1 MRWLRWSVVV
11 FLLFCIVPLAAAQD
25 LTETFVSADETY
37 TVTYP
42 EGFDVSEEDAVTTIV
57 GRLGRESVVISIA
70 SPAVVTQLVA
80 ETSGR
85 RLDTKLE
92 NILTD
97 LGYEISESDVV
108 EFGDSELAYALI
120 APTADDL
127 QGAGYLKPLSDG
139 ESFGLMI
146 ALNDR
151 EEFSEDAQSIIGGML
166 SSYDLFDSSGGGT
179 GGGTEQGSGELPASL
194 RDFDGRAEDALAEL
208 QDAGIVEDGEII
220 AEERSVEL
228 QGDEV
233 QTLDVGPNQ
242 DVANFV
248 MAFEINFASENASEY
263 ETCSMVARYMTD
275 RNDNAQFLEFG
286 VNNDD
291 EALVF
296 DLFGPNDGESTYV
309 AVAERIDLAD
319 PQHFLVLVSGSQAVV
334 YLNGEL
340 VADNVEVADH
350 EGIFFLLLRGKDR
363 DTVCEARNVWI
374 FQADGELNLGGGGSS
389 NDNNNGGGGGS
400 GDCIVVADSNVNQ
413 RSGPG
418 TTFDRAGFLNKG
430 EEAVVIAVAQD
441 NDGAT
446 WFQLEDETWVR
457 ADVVTTDGDCD
468 NLPEGG

>member
-1 MRWLRWSVVV
+1 MRLLRWFVVV
-11 FLLFCIVPLAAAQD
+11 VLLFCIVPLAAAQD

-37 TVTYP
+37 TVAYP
-42 EGFDVSEEDAVTTIV
+42 EDFEATEEGAIASFV
-57 GRLGRESVVISIA
+57 GRIGRESIVITIA

-80 ETSGR
+80 ETAGR

-97 LGYEISESDVV
+97 LGYEITESDVV
-108 EFGDSELAYALI
+108 EFGDVELAYALI

-151 EEFSEDAQSIIGGML
+151 NEFSEDAQSIIGGML
-166 SSYDLFDSSGGGT
+166 STYDLYNPSGGGT
-179 GGGTEQGSGELPASL
+179 GGGTERGGELPASL
-194 RDFDGRAEDALAEL
+194 RDFDGRAEEALAEL

-220 AEERSVEL
+220 AEERRVTL
-228 QGDEV
+228 QGNEV
-233 QTLDVGPNQ
+233 QTLDVGPGD

-248 MAFEINFASENASEY
+248 MAFEINFTSENAREY

-286 VNNDD
+286 VNNED

-296 DLFGPNDGESTYV
+296 DLFGPNEGESTYV
-309 AVAERIDLAD
+309 AVAEGIDLAD
-319 PQHFLVLVSGSQAVV
+319 PQHFLVLVSGGQAVV
-334 YLNGEL
+334 YLNGSL
-340 VADNVEVADH
+340 VADNVPVADH
-350 EGIFFLLLRGKDR
+350 EGIFFLLLRGKDP
-363 DTVCEARNVWI
+363 DTVCQARNLWI
-374 FQADGELNLGGGGSS
+374 FQADGELNLGGGDSTNNSS
-389 NDNNNGGGGGS
+389 GGGGGS
-400 GDCIVVADSNVNQ
+400 SSGDCIVIANSNVNQ

-418 TTFDRAGFLNKG
+418 TNFNRAGFLNKG
-430 EEAVVIAVAQD
+430 EEAVAIAVAED
-441 NDGAT
+441 RDGAL

-457 ADVVTTDGDCD
+457 ADVVTTEGDCD

>member
-1 MRWLRWSVVV
+1 M
-11 FLLFCIVPLAAAQD
+11 FLLFGIVPFAAAQD

-37 TVTYP
+37 TVAYP
-42 EGFDVSEEDAVTTIV
+42 EDFEVNEEDAITTIV
-57 GRLGRESVVISIA
+57 GRLGRESIIISIA
-70 SPAVVTQLVA
+70 SPEIVTQLVA
-80 ETSGR
+80 ETAGR

-97 LGYEISESDVV
+97 LGYEITESDVV

-151 EEFSEDAQSIIGGML
+151 DEFSEDAQSIIGGML
-166 SSYDLFDSSGGGT
+166 STYDLYDPRGSSGGGS
-179 GGGTEQGSGELPASL
+179 EQGGGELPASL

-220 AEERSVEL
+220 AEERSIEL

-233 QTLDVGPNQ
+233 QTLDVGPGD

-248 MAFEINFASENASEY
+248 MAFEINFASENAREY

-275 RNDNAQFLEFG
+275 RNDNAQFLEIG

-309 AVAERIDLAD
+309 AVAEGIDLAD

-374 FQADGELNLGGGGSS
+374 FQADGELNLGDGGSS
-389 NDNNNGGGGGS
+389 DNSGGGGGGGS

-430 EEAVVIAVAQD
+430 EEAVAIAVAED
-441 NDGAT
+441 RDGAL

-457 ADVVTTDGDCD
+457 ADVVTAQGDCD
-468 NLPEGG
+468 SLPEGG